1 MTVHLLKL
9 SVGTTDVE
17 SMRANQARRTRTED
31 GMTYVPGFTRRK
43 PRRALEITE
52 SGSIYWV
59 IKGAILVR
67 QRVLDLVDAVDHA
80 GEPYCELRLDSD
92 LIDVVPRPH
101 RPFQGWRYLKEADAP
116 PDLGSFG
123 DEEMPA
129 EMAAEL
135 KFLGLI

>member
-17 SMRANQARRTRTED
+17 SMRANQARRARREN
-31 GMTYVPGFTRRK
+31 GIRFVPGFTRRK
-43 PRRALEITE
+43 PRRALEIAE

-59 IKGAILVR
+59 IKGSILVR
-67 QRVLDLVDAVDHA
+67 QRVLDLVDAVDQN
-80 GEPYCELRLDSD
+80 GEPYCEFRLDSD
-92 LIDVVPRPH
+92 LIEVVPRPH

-116 PDLGSFG
+116 PDLASFG
-123 DEEMPA
+123 EDEMPA